1 MPETLCQQAIERVMT
16 YLRDDGVE
24 LDAETCRQVLRL
36 VDGAMTEGDG
46 PDLPARC
53 IELVP
58 DYFNRQ
64 GMEIPAPIQ
73 TIMRGPLV
81 YYTLDS
87 GC

>member
-46 PDLPARC
+46 PGLPARC

-58 DYFNRQ
+58 DYFNLP
-64 GMEIPAPIQ
+64 GMDIPAPIPPL
-73 TIMRGPLV
+73 MRGHLG
-81 YYTLDS
+81 YYPHD
-87 GC
+87 